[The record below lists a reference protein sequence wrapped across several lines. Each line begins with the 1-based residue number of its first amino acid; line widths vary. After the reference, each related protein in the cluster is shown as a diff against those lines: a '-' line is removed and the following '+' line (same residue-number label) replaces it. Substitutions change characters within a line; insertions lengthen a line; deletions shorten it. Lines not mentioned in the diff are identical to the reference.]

1 MDDVIEISTFDDIEP
16 LSVSSNISGGKF
28 GDGIE
33 LLMNDKKDSN
43 PTSSEDGLGL
53 DELDKLESDLNEIAD
68 TSSSKDDLFKDS
80 IPSISI
86 NEEKPSVS
94 FEEPNL
100 TSDNKNPTT
109 STWDGFEKF
118 NDIPVNPETRAP
130 SKPVQSK
137 EEALREKFQL
147 LRKLEMLE
155 QKGVQLSKKY
165 TMESSILEMK
175 GEYETIMDEKAK
187 QNSIKFQGNIMMTC
201 INGLEFLNNRFDPF
215 DLKLDGWSEQIGDNI
230 DDYDEV
236 FGELYDKYKS
246 KASMA
251 PELKLLFQ
259 IGGSAA
265 MLHMTNT
272 MFKSAMPG
280 MDDIMRQNPE
290 LAKQFQAAAVNSM
303 ANTKPGFSNFM
314 SSVNNPEPAPMPGTG
329 PPPPVETQGPR
340 SVPPPSHRPGN
351 TDSFSSR
358 PDLSR
363 SMNMSSSND
372 GINISENFS
381 NASAPERSSRLQ
393 PPNSQRAEMKG
404 PSDIDSILSNLK
416 TKKVNMSAPTS
427 KPVIDEKVSLD
438 IPDLV
443 NDSSTISISDLKDMQ
458 SSANVPKK
466 SRRRRNGSDKNTISL
481 DI

>member
-1 MDDVIEISTFDDIEP
+1 MDDVIEISSFDDIAP
-16 LSVSSNISGGKF
+16 LSATNNLSSGKF

-33 LLMNDKKDSN
+33 LLMNDKKDASG
-43 PTSSEDGLGL
+43 SSRDDGLGL
-53 DELDKLESDLNEIAD
+53 DELDKLESDLNDITEN
-68 TSSSKDDLFKDS
+68 SMSKDSLFKDS
-80 IPSISI
+80 ISNI
-86 NEEKPSVS
+86 EEVKPSVS

-100 TSDNKNPTT
+100 TNNNADPTT
-109 STWDGFEKF
+109 STWDGFDRF
-118 NDIPVNPETRAP
+118 NDIPINPETRAP
-130 SKPVQSK
+130 SKPLQSK

-165 TMESSILEMK
+165 TMDSSLLEMK

-187 QNSIKFQGNIMMTC
+187 HNSVKFQGNILMTC
-201 INGLEFLNNRFDPF
+201 INGIEFLNNRFDPF
-215 DLKLDGWSEQIGDNI
+215 DLKLDGWSEQIGDNM

-259 IGGSAA
+259 VGGSAA

-280 MDDIMRQNPE
+280 MDDIMRQNPD

-303 ANTKPGFSNFM
+303 ANTAPEFSNFM
-314 SSVNNPEPAPMPGTG
+314 NSVNNPDPTPRPGSG
-329 PPPPVETQGPR
+329 PPPSVATQGPR
-340 SVPPPSHRPGN
+340 AVPPPSHRPGN
-351 TDSFSSR
+351 TESFSSR

-363 SMNMSSSND
+363 SMNMGGQSD

-381 NASAPERSSRLQ
+381 TANAAEKSSRMQQ
-393 PPNSQRAEMKG
+393 PSSNQRAEMKG

-416 TKKVNMSAPTS
+416 TKKVNMSSSPTMAPREDVMS
-427 KPVIDEKVSLD
+427 SVV
-438 IPDLV
+438 PDLL

-458 SSANVPKK
+458 SSANLPKK

>member
-1 MDDVIEISTFDDIEP
+1 MDDVIDISTFDDIEP
-16 LSVSSNISGGKF
+16 LSISSNNNISSGKF

-33 LLMNDKKDSN
+33 LLLNDKKDAGSKD
-43 PTSSEDGLGL
+43 SLGL
-53 DELDKLESDLNEIAD
+53 DELDQLESELNDFSD
-68 TSSSKDDLFKDS
+68 TNKSGGGLFNDRIHINDD
-80 IPSISI
+80 
-86 NEEKPSVS
+86 KPSVS
-94 FEEPNL
+94 FEEPKL
-100 TSDNKNPTT
+100 TDENTPTT

-118 NDIPVNPETRAP
+118 NDIPINPEIKAP
-130 SKPVQSK
+130 TKPFQSK
-137 EEALREKFQL
+137 EEALREKFQI

-165 TMESSILEMK
+165 TMESSMLEMK

-187 QNSIKFQGNIMMTC
+187 QNSIKFQGNILMTC
-201 INGLEFLNNRFDPF
+201 INGIEFLNNRFDPF
-215 DLKLDGWSEQIGDNI
+215 DLKLDGWSEQIADNV

-236 FGELYDKYKS
+236 FSDLYDKYKS
-246 KASMA
+246 KATMA

-259 IGGSAA
+259 VGGSAA

-280 MDDIMRQNPE
+280 MDDIMRQNPD

-303 ANTKPGFSNFM
+303 GNTTPGFSNFM
-314 SSVNNPEPAPMPGTG
+314 NSVNNPDPAPRPGSG
-329 PPPPVETQGPR
+329 PPAPVSTQGPR
-340 SVPPPSHRPGN
+340 AAPPPSHRPGN
-351 TDSFSSR
+351 TDSFSTR

-363 SMNMSSSND
+363 SMNMGSND
-372 GINISENFS
+372 GINISESFS
-381 NASAPERSSRLQ
+381 NANAAERSSRSQQ
-393 PPNSQRAEMKG
+393 PPAAPRAEMKG

-416 TKKVNMSAPTS
+416 TKKVNMSIPQRT
-427 KPVIDEKVSLD
+427 PVMEESYPMV
-438 IPDLV
+438 PELV

-458 SSANVPKK
+458 SPANLPKK

>member
-1 MDDVIEISTFDDIEP
+1 MDDVIEISSFDDIAP
-16 LSVSSNISGGKF
+16 LSATNNLSSGKF

-33 LLMNDKKDSN
+33 LLMNDKKDASG
-43 PTSSEDGLGL
+43 SSRDDSLGL
-53 DELDKLESDLNEIAD
+53 DELDKLESDLNDITENYM
-68 TSSSKDDLFKDS
+68 SKDSLFKDS
-80 IPSISI
+80 IHNI
-86 NEEKPSVS
+86 EEIKPSVS

-100 TSDNKNPTT
+100 TNNNADPTT
-109 STWDGFEKF
+109 STWDGFDRF
-118 NDIPVNPETRAP
+118 NDIPINPETRAP
-130 SKPVQSK
+130 SKPLQSK

-165 TMESSILEMK
+165 TMDSSLLEMK

-187 QNSIKFQGNIMMTC
+187 QNSVKFQGNILMTC
-201 INGLEFLNNRFDPF
+201 INGIELLNNRFDPF
-215 DLKLDGWSEQIGDNI
+215 DMKLDGWSEQIGDNM

-259 IGGSAA
+259 VGGSAA

-280 MDDIMRQNPE
+280 MDDIMRQNPD
-290 LAKQFQAAAVNSM
+290 LAKQFQAAAVNTMS
-303 ANTKPGFSNFM
+303 NTAPEFSNFM
-314 SSVNNPEPAPMPGTG
+314 NSVNNPDPAPRPGSG
-329 PPPPVETQGPR
+329 PPPSVATQGPR
-340 SVPPPSHRPGN
+340 AVPPPSHRPGN
-351 TDSFSSR
+351 TESFSSR

-363 SMNMSSSND
+363 SVNMGGQSD

-381 NASAPERSSRLQ
+381 NANAPEKSSRMQQ
-393 PPNSQRAEMKG
+393 PSSNQRAEMKG

-416 TKKVNMSAPTS
+416 TKKVNMSSSPTMAPREDTMS
-427 KPVIDEKVSLD
+427 SVV
-438 IPDLV
+438 PDLL

-458 SSANVPKK
+458 SSANLPKK